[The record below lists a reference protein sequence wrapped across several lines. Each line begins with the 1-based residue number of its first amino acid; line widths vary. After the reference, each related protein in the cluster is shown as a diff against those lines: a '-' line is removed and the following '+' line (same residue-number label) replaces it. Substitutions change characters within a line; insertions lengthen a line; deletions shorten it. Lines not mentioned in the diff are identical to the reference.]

1 MNRNPSDLTVSS
13 YLISTSGIL
22 GVVHKY
28 LRGSMDKIGCEEGLC
43 KFVQS
48 CPSFLGA
55 GRGGRER

>member
-1 MNRNPSDLTVSS
+1 MNRNPLDLIVSS

-22 GVVHKY
+22 GVVHKR
-28 LRGSMDKIGCEEGLC
+28 LRGSMHKIGCEESIC

-55 GRGGRER
+55 GRGG